1 MFYTNVA
8 LVGNKIHM
16 RYIENGIRK
25 QNDFSFSP
33 ELFIKS
39 KKGNFRDLYNNS
51 YKSIEVENVKIA
63 KEKVKS
69 SSNIEDYT
77 ICGNAKPEFEFIHK
91 NFPENISFDSSQ
103 INIAYL
109 DIEVFTD
116 GAFPE
121 PSAAKYPINA
131 ISFRIHGMTHA
142 FGLTYDNV
150 TYKSKKDDVTVYLF
164 DTEEKLTYF

>member
-16 RYIENGIRK
+16 RYIENGVRK
-25 QNDFSFSP
+25 QNDFSFCP
-33 ELFIKS
+33 ELFLKS
-39 KKGNFRDLYNNS
+39 RKGDFKDLYGNS
-51 YKSIEVENVKIA
+51 YKSVEMTEVKASREEVKHLSNVENESV
-63 KEKVKS
+63 
-69 SSNIEDYT
+69 
-77 ICGNAKPEFEFIHK
+77 CGNAKPEFEFIHR

-103 INIAYL
+103 INIGYL

-150 TYKSKKDDVTVYLF
+150 TYKSKKDDTW
-164 DTEEKLTYF
+164 